1 MEKIPVPGSASVNP
15 EVVVEIM
22 TMMEG
27 VIESREPG
35 FDPGSPE
42 MAVIMSH
49 YATSVAA
56 LITSSVSAGAENP
69 RRFVKEA
76 ARSFQD
82 NIRKW
87 KARDL
92 EIQRETRGR
101 KKEGTSAAE

>member
-1 MEKIPVPGSASVNP
+1 MENLPVPGSASVNP

-27 VIESREPG
+27 VIEAREPG
-35 FDPGSPE
+35 LEPGSPE
-42 MAVIMSH
+42 MAIRMSH

-69 RRFVKEA
+69 RQFVKEA

-82 NIRKW
+82 NVRKW

-92 EIQRETRGR
+92 EIQRETQGR
-101 KKEGTSAAE
+101 KHEGISAAE

>member
-42 MAVIMSH
+42 MAVRLSH

-56 LITSSVSAGAENP
+56 LITASISEGAQNP
-69 RRFVKEA
+69 RQFVKES

-82 NIRKW
+82 TVREW
-87 KARDL
+87 KTRDN
-92 EIQRETRGR
+92 EIQREISGRGICGR
-101 KKEGTSAAE
+101 